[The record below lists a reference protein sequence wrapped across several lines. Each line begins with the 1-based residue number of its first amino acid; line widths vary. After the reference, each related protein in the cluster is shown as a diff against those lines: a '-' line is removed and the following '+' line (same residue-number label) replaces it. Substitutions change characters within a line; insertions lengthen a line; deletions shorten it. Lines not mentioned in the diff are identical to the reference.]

1 MDHDGARHRLPAQ
14 RSVRTRIAVAILG
27 VTALTL
33 VVLGVPLAV
42 VAQRFYQGRAVV
54 ELQRRAALAVGE
66 VTLPL
71 DATVLRSALT
81 EHDDPAGVTVY
92 DSGGHR
98 LVGPGPDTADAAV
111 RQALNGQP
119 AARSAGGDQVVATP
133 INDRSTERVVGAVRV
148 TTRQGTITA
157 KVQRAWAA
165 MAATALLA
173 IGGAWLVAS
182 LLARHL
188 AAPIER
194 LGERARALGHA
205 AVLAPTEPSGVV
217 EIDDVDRVLVESA
230 VRISQALARERAFSS
245 EVSHQIRTPLTRLSL
260 FVDRA
265 RGERDPGPT
274 LAQIDGEVAQLHD
287 VTEHLLALARGRAPV
302 PTSLDPNGVLD
313 RLDGRWRPVASRLG
327 RPFTVTR
334 TDNIDAVLASPGALD
349 QVLDVLI
356 DNGFVHGA
364 GTVSVHARRTA
375 AGVVFEVSDEGPG
388 LAAQGG
394 ADVFASRPGDE
405 GRPIRHGIGLPLA
418 RAIVE
423 ADDGR
428 LLLARERPPLFQ
440 IVLRLAPQD
449 DPDRAC

>member
-1 MDHDGARHRLPAQ
+1 M
-14 RSVRTRIAVAILG
+14 RTRIAVAILG

-71 DATVLRSALT
+71 DTTALRNALT
-81 EHDDPAGVTVY
+81 EQDDPADVTVY

-119 AARSAGGDQVVATP
+119 AARSAAGDQVVATP

-148 TTRQGTITA
+148 TTRQSTITA

-182 LLARHL
+182 LLARRL

-265 RGERDPGPT
+265 RG
-274 LAQIDGEVAQLHD
+274 
-287 VTEHLLALARGRAPV
+287 
-302 PTSLDPNGVLD
+302 
-313 RLDGRWRPVASRLG
+313 
-327 RPFTVTR
+327 
-334 TDNIDAVLASPGALD
+334 
-349 QVLDVLI
+349 
-356 DNGFVHGA
+356 
-364 GTVSVHARRTA
+364 
-375 AGVVFEVSDEGPG
+375 
-388 LAAQGG
+388 
-394 ADVFASRPGDE
+394 
-405 GRPIRHGIGLPLA
+405 
-418 RAIVE
+418 
-423 ADDGR
+423 
-428 LLLARERPPLFQ
+428 
-440 IVLRLAPQD
+440 
-449 DPDRAC
+449 